1 MYTICKSSLM
11 KIPECLAR
19 LLRYARRAGALP
31 AVCASL
37 AVACAQAADPPGILF
52 PVRCEIGRDCWF
64 FAYMDLWS
72 GPAYRD
78 YRCGLRTYEG
88 HKGTDI
94 APVDPGARLTVIA
107 AADGVVLG
115 RRDGMED
122 SPARGSDPSWEG
134 RECGNGVRLDHGG
147 GWTTQYC
154 HLQRGSVMVRKGA
167 RVHAGDELGQIGS
180 SGQAELPH
188 LHFQLERNG
197 RPVDPFG
204 GTQPA
209 DPPRCAA
216 SASGRTGTALWLS
229 SEYPVHYTPTIVHRV
244 GLATEVP
251 EKERALHDGYPQA
264 ALANAPA
271 LVGYTILLGALSG
284 TLIETAVS
292 GPDGRILFRDRHSID
307 EDRARY
313 FAYAGK
319 RRKSGRWEPGVY
331 RAEFT
336 VSGES
341 PAGSFR
347 IKRMAEITLQ

>member
-1 MYTICKSSLM
+1 M
-11 KIPECLAR
+11 KMPEYLAW
-19 LLRYARRAGALP
+19 LLRRTCRASALP
-31 AVCASL
+31 AICAAL
-37 AVACAQAADPPGILF
+37 AGACAQAADPPDLLF

-64 FAYMDLWS
+64 FAYMDLQS

-88 HKGTDI
+88 HEGTDI
-94 APVDPGARLTVIA
+94 APVDPGARLPVIA

-122 SPARGSDPSWEG
+122 TPMRGSDPSREG

-154 HLQRGSVMVRKGA
+154 HLQRGSVTVRKGA
-167 RVHAGDELGQIGS
+167 RVSAGDELGRTGS
-180 SGQAELPH
+180 SGRAELPH
-188 LHFQLERNG
+188 LHFQLERHG

-204 GTQPA
+204 GAQPA

-216 SASGRTGTALWLS
+216 SASGRTETALWRA
-229 SEYPVHYTPTIVHRV
+229 SEYPARYTPTIVHRA
-244 GLATEVP
+244 GLAAEVP
-251 EKERALHDGYPQA
+251 EQERAVHDGYPQA
-264 ALANAPA
+264 APATAPA
-271 LVGYTILLGALSG
+271 LVGYTVLLGALSG
-284 TLIETAVS
+284 TVIETAIA
-292 GPDGRILFRDRHSID
+292 GPDGRILFRNRYSIE

-319 RRKSGRWEPGVY
+319 RRKSGSWEPGVY
-331 RAEFT
+331 RAEFI

-341 PAGSFR
+341 PAGPFR
-347 IKRMAEITLQ
+347 IERGAEITLR